1 MSTQTRCMLPTSFIR
16 TCKMTRHTS
25 KHTICLLLILH
36 LHYPH
41 HTNPRTR
48 TRIPHSY
55 PHPPTLTH
63 PHPHPH
69 PHPQSTRPFP
79 PFYNILFPLN
89 ANAARIERTQLRQAW
104 CCSSLSFQSP
114 LSKKITNSLFPVPT
128 IEEEKYGNGFHGRVS
143 LSQETSPQTK
153 HTQKIGGSL

>member
-1 MSTQTRCMLPTSFIR
+1 MHAPYFLYTHMQDDEAYIKAYNSSVLNSAPPSPT
-16 TCKMTRHTS
+16 
-25 KHTICLLLILH
+25 
-36 LHYPH
+36 PH
-41 HTNPRTR
+41 KSPQ
-48 TRIPHSY
+48 
-55 PHPPTLTH
+55 
-63 PHPHPH
+63 PHPHTTLIPTPPPPPKPPPPPPN